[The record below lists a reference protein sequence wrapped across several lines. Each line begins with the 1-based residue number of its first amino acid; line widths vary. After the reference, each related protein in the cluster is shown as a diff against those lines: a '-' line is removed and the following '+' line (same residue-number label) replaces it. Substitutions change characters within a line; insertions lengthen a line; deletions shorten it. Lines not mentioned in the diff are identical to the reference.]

1 MKHIRILATS
11 DVHGYI
17 YPYSYANGMNQNI
30 GFAKIKT
37 LVDSLKTENT
47 LILDNGDI
55 LEGSPLAYYH
65 LHNRVDEISP
75 MTIAMN
81 EIGYDYVNV
90 GNHDFN
96 YGEEV
101 LMMHLQN
108 LKAPCITNNWYYH
121 GRSFGPTYAIRE
133 IDGVKIALFG
143 LVTPYITQWEKKS
156 HIANSKFM
164 DVVQT
169 AKKTVETIKRLE
181 KPDYIVCM
189 YHGGFERDIVT
200 GEITEDLTGE
210 NQAYQMLKEVS
221 GIDILISGHQ
231 HRSLSGKLFNTYFTQ
246 TAANG
251 TEVACIDIY
260 PESNLIETCLLKND
274 MAADEG
280 LMKLLQKEEDDCQA
294 WLDQPLGTT
303 NLDLTITD
311 ENDARQNK
319 SQVVTFL
326 NLVEKE
332 ATGAQLASNALFSGA
347 TGFRKEITMRDLVS
361 TYVFP
366 NTLVVKKVTGKVLR
380 EYLEKTAEFFTVK
393 AGNKIGVNPSYDYP
407 KPQHYN
413 YDMVDGIT
421 YTIKVS
427 NSTGSRITEL
437 LYEGTPVQDTDE
449 FTLAINN
456 YRAAGGGNYHMIKNS
471 PTVKEVNLS
480 MVELLAQ
487 YITEHKVID
496 FEPVN
501 NITVT
506 L

>member
-1 MKHIRILATS
+1 MTRIRILATS

-17 YPYSYANGMNQNI
+17 YPNSYATKEEQNI
-30 GFAKIKT
+30 GFAKIKKI
-37 LVDSLKTENT
+37 VDTFKNDNT

-65 LHNRVDEISP
+65 LHNKVDEVSP
-75 MTIAMN
+75 MTMAMN

-108 LKAPCITNNWYYH
+108 LKAPCITNNWIYH
-121 GRSFGPTYAIRE
+121 DRPFGPTYVLRTF
-133 IDGVKIALFG
+133 GTTKVALFG
-143 LVTPYITQWEKKS
+143 LVTPYITQWEKKA
-156 HIANSKFM
+156 HIANSRFA
-164 DVVQT
+164 DVIET
-169 AKKTVETIKRLE
+169 AKKTVETIKRID
-181 KPDYIVCM
+181 KPDFIICM
-189 YHGGFERDIVT
+189 YHGGFERDMAT
-200 GEITEDLTGE
+200 GIPTEDLTGE
-210 NQAYQMLKEVS
+210 NQAYQLIQEVS
-221 GIDILISGHQ
+221 GIDLLISGHQ
-231 HRSLSGKLFNTYFTQ
+231 HRSISGKINHTTYTQ
-246 TAANG
+246 TTCNG
-251 TEVACIDIY
+251 AEVAMIDIDSKTRDIKPY
-260 PESNLIETCLLKND
+260 ILKCD
-274 MAADEG
+274 MEADED
-280 LMKLLQKEEDDCQA
+280 LMKRFQKEEDECQT

-311 ENDARQNK
+311 ENEARQNK

-332 ATGAQLASNALFSGA
+332 ATGADLTSNALFLHA
-347 TGFRKEITMRDLVS
+347 TGFRREITMRDLVS

-393 AGNKIGVNPSYDYP
+393 GGQIGVNPAYDYP

-427 NSTGSRITEL
+427 NDPGSRITEL
-437 LYEGTPVQDTDE
+437 LYEGRPVQDDDT
-449 FTLAINN
+449 FTLAVNN

-471 PTVKEVNLS
+471 PTVKEINQS

-487 YITEHKVID
+487 YISEHKVVD
-496 FEPVN
+496 FEPMH